1 MPNGILFI
9 NNCLNYAL
17 YIFVPIFMYKIDA
30 MFRERALSSFG
41 PNLTNT
47 SNDESFQFTR

>member
-9 NNCLNYAL
+9 SNCLNCAL
-17 YIFVPIFMYKIDA
+17 YIFMYKIDA

-41 PNLTNT
+41 SNLTNT
-47 SNDESFQFTR
+47 SNDESFRFTR